1 MPEAAAAP
9 AAPAAAK
16 KAKNDEPSFMDKYG
30 GAIGGGLIGLASPFI
45 AKGLGSLFGLD
56 EPSDAEKRATALRE
70 ASLQRLR
77 DAAEG
82 KTASPA
88 QLAAFQQQ
96 QRTVN
101 ALASMAQKGTV
112 QQRAGNVRAAMQA
125 TPEVMAQQGA
135 VAAQTRAAE
144 MSNARSQLAGQEM
157 AAANAEAA
165 AGLADRQYTQKLI
178 GAGISGGAA
187 MAGDAFLKKPE
198 QPKTDAKT
206 DPKTENA
213 AGAASALAASAV
225 ATPASAA
232 PAASPVAAQAA
243 PAANPFQFGPG
254 QQDYVTPYQSTAP
267 LLGTSLTQPT
277 LGQQRRKYTLSPQL
291 LGGR

>member
-1 MPEAAAAP
+1 
-9 AAPAAAK
+9 
-16 KAKNDEPSFMDKYG
+16 
-30 GAIGGGLIGLASPFI
+30 
-45 AKGLGSLFGLD
+45 
-56 EPSDAEKRATALRE
+56 
-70 ASLQRLR
+70 
-77 DAAEG
+77 
-82 KTASPA
+82 
-88 QLAAFQQQ
+88 
-96 QRTVN
+96 
-101 ALASMAQKGTV
+101 MAQKGTV

-206 DPKTENA
+206 DAKTGEPVTK
-213 AGAASALAASAV
+213 SAPAPAV
-225 ATPASAA
+225 AAL
-232 PAASPVAAQAA
+232 
-243 PAANPFQFGPG
+243 GPSM
-254 QQDYVTPYQSTAP
+254 STGNDTA
-267 LLGTSLTQPT
+267 LI
-277 LGQQRRKYTLSPQL
+277 LGQRKRQNLYGPQIL
-291 LGGR
+291 EVG